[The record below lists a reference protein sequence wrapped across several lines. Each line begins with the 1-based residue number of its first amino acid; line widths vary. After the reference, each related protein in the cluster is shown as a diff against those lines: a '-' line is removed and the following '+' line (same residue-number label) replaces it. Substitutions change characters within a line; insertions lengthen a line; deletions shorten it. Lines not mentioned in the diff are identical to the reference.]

1 MIELKNAVNEAKI
14 KLGLSNS
21 ELSKL
26 IGHSRNYISETL
38 RIGVMNH
45 NNERK
50 AFEGYYIANYHDGDI
65 HPHKKLLEWCEDGES
80 YINSTIDNLWDMWL
94 ASANREGYKLVP
106 VDTHYKLDNDG
117 NVFTKP

>member
-1 MIELKNAVNEAKI
+1 
-14 KLGLSNS
+14 
-21 ELSKL
+21 
-26 IGHSRNYISETL
+26 
-38 RIGVMNH
+38 MNH

-65 HPHKKLLEWCEDGES
+65 HPHKKLLEWCEDSES

-106 VDTHYKLDNDG
+106 LEATQEMVDAVYNSTLASDDLENIYTAMIGACDDH
-117 NVFTKP
+117 